1 MNRPRM
7 PRVPAAR
14 RRDDQRENLL
24 TTGVVII
31 TIAIVGMLLPTTATE
46 RSPYSGPLLWAI
58 IASVVIGNV
67 LSIRLIEHRRPW
79 PFGPRRTHGPYAVPE
94 TLTAVLV

>member
-1 MNRPRM
+1 MGRPRM

-24 TTGVVII
+24 TTGVAII
-31 TIAIVGMLLPTTATE
+31 TVAIVGMLLRPTSDE
-46 RSPYSGPLLWAI
+46 RDPYAGPFLLVI
-58 IASVVIGNV
+58 IASFVIGNL

-79 PFGPRRTHGPYAVPE
+79 PFGPRLIHGP
-94 TLTAVLV
+94 